1 MPEDRLIRTL
11 INTKQSSLEYSGKPA
26 INSMVDG
33 QTAIERKPNGQLALY
48 KKKFGKLWKSFMS
61 DNGDQYVERDLNVT
75 GNLTVNKN
83 FYQGYN
89 TMKIFPTDFVPN
101 DDSARPLQ
109 VVDNGGSII
118 ANHADLE
125 AYASYEIPRGHTAIS
140 FYLYG
145 SDTNNAVAAYK
156 GSIDS
161 ATTASLGTGTIGGEV
176 SINVASTSTQY
187 LIIYWAPTATDD
199 ALYGGYIGLKKH

>member
-1 MPEDRLIRTL
+1 MPDNRIVRTL
-11 INTKQSSLEYSGKPA
+11 INTKQSSLEYSGKPS

-61 DNGDQYVERDLNVT
+61 ANGDQYVEKDLIVS

-83 FYQGYN
+83 IYQGYN
-89 TMKIFPTDFVPN
+89 QIKIFPTDFLGN
-101 DDSARPLQ
+101 DDSARMLQ
-109 VVDNGGSII
+109 VVDNGGSIV
-118 ANHADLE
+118 ANNADLE

-176 SINVASTSTQY
+176 SINFTSSSTQH

-199 ALYGGYIGLKKH
+199 ELYGGYIGLKKR